1 MMNGKTI
8 DMESAAIKEL
18 KTIPGVGKSIA
29 RDLVE
34 LDILHISDLKGKDP
48 EALYTRFCV
57 MRGCKIDRCLL
68 YVFRCAV
75 YFAETPHPDPEK
87 LKWWHWKD

>member
-1 MMNGKTI
+1 MNGKTI

-18 KTIPGVGKSIA
+18 KTIPGVAKSIA

>member
-1 MMNGKTI
+1 MNGKTI

-48 EALYTRFCV
+48 EALYTQHCV
-57 MRGCKIDRCLL
+57 MKGCKIDRCLL